1 MKLVIEILGLE
12 RKGIV
17 TVTTLIDD
25 PIKASRGGW
34 IFANPTKDR
43 KVGTF
48 DVVDLRGLYDYL
60 SPNFQGR
67 CTAPL
72 LIDTKQECIVS
83 NESNDIVRMLP
94 RLLESAVDNN
104 QDDDQQSESD
114 EKKIDLCPGE
124 LSKTIDET
132 NEWIY
137 RLLNN
142 GVYRCGFSTTQV
154 AYDVASND
162 VREGLQKC
170 EDILS
175 KSQYICGTTFL
186 TESDIMLLPTI
197 LRFDGVY
204 SPLFKAGGTH
214 IKLKS
219 DYPNIH
225 KWLVRCW
232 NDIPGVS
239 TSIDISDATSSY
251 YKQLFPLNPGGIIP
265 TTVTAKE
272 LGLED

>member
-1 MKLVIEILGLE
+1 MKLVIEILGLQS
-12 RKGIV
+12 KGIV
-17 TVTTLIDD
+17 SVTTLIDD

-34 IFANPTKDR
+34 IFSNPTRDR
-43 KVGTF
+43 KVGTS

-72 LIDTKQECIVS
+72 LIDTKQQLIVS

-94 RLLESAVDNN
+94 RLLESVVTHDE
-104 QDDDQQSESD
+104 DDDD
-114 EKKIDLCPGE
+114 NTIDLCPGE
-124 LSKTIDET
+124 FSKTIDET

-154 AYDVASND
+154 AYDQASND
-162 VREGLQKC
+162 VREGLSKC

-175 KSQYICGTTFL
+175 KAPFICGTKTF
-186 TESDIMLLPTI
+186 TESDVMLLPTM

-214 IKLKS
+214 LKLKS

-225 KWLVRCW
+225 SWLVRCW
-232 NDIPGVS
+232 NTVPGVC
-239 TSIDISDATSSY
+239 TSIDIPDATSSY
-251 YKQLFPLNPGGIIP
+251 YKQLFPLNPGGILP